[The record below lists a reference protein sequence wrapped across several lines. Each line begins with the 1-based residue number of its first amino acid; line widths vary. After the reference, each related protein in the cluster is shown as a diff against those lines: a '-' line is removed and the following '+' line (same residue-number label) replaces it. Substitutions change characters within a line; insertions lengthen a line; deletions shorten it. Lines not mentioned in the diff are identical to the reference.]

1 MKITLMEIN
10 GGKKKNPD
18 HHISLNTANYILSC
32 ASDPKLFLSFHHSL
46 LPAISNFL
54 CEPELHLDVS

>member
-1 MKITLMEIN
+1 MVVKKIKI
-10 GGKKKNPD
+10 NPD